1 MGSQLSPAEWISCRL
16 AKMQQDEHAM
26 SSLPSSRIFVEIIS
40 TLAVVLGL
48 VFVGIELRH
57 ANNLAQSEAMNSL
70 NEMIIELN
78 TSKYSA
84 PASTDLWANYYSGR
98 TGTGAELSP
107 SDREILGSN
116 LMSWMTLYEAA
127 WKYYDTGILGEEEFL
142 GYIKG
147 ACDELALSELNSE
160 VWTQNKAL
168 FTPDY
173 VKELESTCEGP

>member
-1 MGSQLSPAEWISCRL
+1 
-16 AKMQQDEHAM
+16 M
-26 SSLPSSRIFVEIIS
+26 SSLPFPRIFVEIIS

-84 PASTDLWANYYSGR
+84 PASSDLWADYYSGHV
-98 TGTGAELSP
+98 GTGVELSP
-107 SDREILGSN
+107 GDREILVSN
-116 LMSWMTLYEAA
+116 LLSWMTLYEAA
-127 WKYYDTGILGEEEFL
+127 WKYYETGILGKEEFL
-142 GYIKG
+142 GYIEG

-160 VWTQNKAL
+160 VWGQNKSL
-168 FTPDY
+168 FTSGY
-173 VKELESTCEGP
+173 VRELESTCEGL